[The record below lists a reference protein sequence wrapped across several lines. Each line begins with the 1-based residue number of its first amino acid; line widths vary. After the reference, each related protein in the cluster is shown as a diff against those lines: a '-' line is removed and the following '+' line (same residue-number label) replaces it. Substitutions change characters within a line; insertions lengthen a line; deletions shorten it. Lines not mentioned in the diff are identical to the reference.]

1 MRAVGSVVLVF
12 SVAAGAN
19 PLPVP
24 RGFES
29 PTPPQPEASTFET
42 DTVFGDCG
50 YYRVDAVR
58 EAADPLNR
66 FGALELHYIDD
77 SLSPGVDWHL
87 QDTYEVWVYDPAG
100 NEEPLGYDARFE
112 DVDGD
117 RRPECVVTLRRVETA
132 GNDEVVLEFGLD
144 GFTVVLGLDE
154 DLISLPLE
162 LDGDGYTVEA
172 LRRRYGW
179 FAPFGEVRLYRSEEE
194 EEGGRVPVDVYPD
207 SEETDFYGGSLD
219 LEDYT
224 GDGRPEAVV
233 YTNMGGNDPLIC
245 CGLVVLEPTPGGL
258 TELYYEPMLAP
269 FARDADSD
277 GVTEIFT
284 YTAYTSS
291 FVVGRAYR
299 ASFIDRVFVYE
310 GGRYVPGELADYKDF
325 LLSRVTEE
333 ERYYAESLLGDYPE
347 AILGE
352 GQSVLAQLAAAGL
365 DAEYAL
371 WWEGH
376 REELRGATLSI
387 HDGDW
392 DEVERVFSTPDAL
405 RAEWA
410 GMY

>member
-132 GNDEVVLEFGLD
+132 GNDEGVLEFGLG
-144 GFTVVLGLDE
+144 GFTVVLGLE
-154 DLISLPLE
+154 
-162 LDGDGYTVEA
+162 
-172 LRRRYGW
+172 
-179 FAPFGEVRLYRSEEE
+179 
-194 EEGGRVPVDVYPD
+194 
-207 SEETDFYGGSLD
+207 
-219 LEDYT
+219 
-224 GDGRPEAVV
+224 
-233 YTNMGGNDPLIC
+233 
-245 CGLVVLEPTPGGL
+245 
-258 TELYYEPMLAP
+258 
-269 FARDADSD
+269 RD
-277 GVTEIFT
+277 
-284 YTAYTSS
+284 
-291 FVVGRAYR
+291 
-299 ASFIDRVFVYE
+299 
-310 GGRYVPGELADYKDF
+310 
-325 LLSRVTEE
+325 
-333 ERYYAESLLGDYPE
+333 
-347 AILGE
+347 
-352 GQSVLAQLAAAGL
+352 
-365 DAEYAL
+365 
-371 WWEGH
+371 
-376 REELRGATLSI
+376 
-387 HDGDW
+387 
-392 DEVERVFSTPDAL
+392 
-405 RAEWA
+405 
-410 GMY
+410 